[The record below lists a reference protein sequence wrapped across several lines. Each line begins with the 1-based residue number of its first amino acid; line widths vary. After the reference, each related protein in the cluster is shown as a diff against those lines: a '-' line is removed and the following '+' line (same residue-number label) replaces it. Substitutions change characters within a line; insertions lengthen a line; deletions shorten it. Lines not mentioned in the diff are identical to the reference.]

1 MADEAERSTGMGA
14 HAAAEGPRPA
24 SLGDLTRAFAS
35 IGVLSFG
42 GAAGQIAMMHR
53 LVVEERRWL
62 DEQRFMHALNY
73 CMLLPGP
80 EAQQLATYIGWLK
93 QGVRG
98 GIIAGLLFI
107 LPGALV
113 MLGLSVLYVV
123 SADAPVVE
131 GIFFGIK
138 AAVLALIAQAVIKIA
153 ARGLR
158 TPFLIALAGLA
169 FLGLLLAGLPFPA
182 IVIGCGLIG
191 YGLARVAPRLVA
203 VDLSVAPATAAPQP
217 GRLAST
223 LRTSAIGLAVWWLP
237 VLLAFL
243 ALGGDSVIVE
253 LGLFFSKLAV
263 LTFGGAYAL
272 LAWLAQEAVSRGW
285 VTALEMADGL
295 GLAETTP
302 GPTILVNQFV
312 GFLAAWRE
320 PGPFSPLVA
329 AVLGAL
335 MTTWVTFAPSF
346 LWIFAGAPY
355 VEDLRANTRIAAA
368 LRAISAAVVGV
379 VAYLGVWFALHVVFT
394 EVGTLELGPV
404 RLAWPVFGS
413 IDLAAAA
420 LALLAFALVFVARLG
435 ILPVVAIMAAAGVA
449 TRFLV

>member
-1 MADEAERSTGMGA
+1 
-14 HAAAEGPRPA
+14 
-24 SLGDLTRAFAS
+24 
-35 IGVLSFG
+35 
-42 GAAGQIAMMHR
+42 
-53 LVVEERRWL
+53 
-62 DEQRFMHALNY
+62 
-73 CMLLPGP
+73 
-80 EAQQLATYIGWLK
+80 
-93 QGVRG
+93 
-98 GIIAGLLFI
+98 
-107 LPGALV
+107 
-113 MLGLSVLYVV
+113 
-123 SADAPVVE
+123 
-131 GIFFGIK
+131 
-138 AAVLALIAQAVIKIA
+138 
-153 ARGLR
+153 
-158 TPFLIALAGLA
+158 
-169 FLGLLLAGLPFPA
+169 
-182 IVIGCGLIG
+182 
-191 YGLARVAPRLVA
+191 
-203 VDLSVAPATAAPQP
+203 
-217 GRLAST
+217 
-223 LRTSAIGLAVWWLP
+223 
-237 VLLAFL
+237 
-243 ALGGDSVIVE
+243 
-253 LGLFFSKLAV
+253 V

-355 VEDLRANTRIAAA
+355 VEDLRANARIAAA

-435 ILPVVAIMAAAGVA
+435 ILPVVAIMAAAGVT